1 VQNTKKFNLRFLA
14 MATNTIE
21 QDKQLA
27 TLKTATRKVL
37 LQIRQTNKQER
48 EHLAAIYVWWCS
60 VKDVDGYLT
69 DLYAKNCIEYYN
81 LKNKIN
87 FRPLLTYLTNGE
99 IGIEN
104 LNYWQQTL
112 RAIDVEYHTNPK
124 HYSKDSIVRI
134 AQFLDMNGGK
144 TGLAGY
150 HNKVD
155 VDEIED
161 GELKRE
167 DVERLAYSLD
177 EANLFPTLLWEAKAF
192 YEQCSTLQTA
202 ALPALNTTQDG
213 YSVVVVKRDGTQA
226 KLLGTANE
234 QSFIDAMLATTY
246 RKNFEALPPT
256 MRCVLEPLHLLN
268 VPLAIAYNIDKYID
282 HAEGRA
288 HQKDLH
294 SMRDKRRL
302 IYRKGTADFLISS
315 ATKQLGV
322 VLTAKPKHKLFPNLA
337 GDIYMNNNLRLSVE
351 VRLLHQ
357 TMFNMFTTQHVK
369 QYVPVPKGF
378 LHAYRLPI
386 ETKQPMADEKTGE
399 FFDAATAAL
408 IKRHTHNITHPS
420 LSWTPFYKSAAP
432 VSKNNSASA
441 QADLLDAP
449 FKAKWQGVANI
460 DWLRNVVSEFFD
472 GWIVKYAAKAERDI
486 NMAMHLK
493 LTNKSISVGYEFGKK
508 GYDNY
513 KPFEL
518 ASAKGG
524 LELQVR
530 TADFAFVLR
539 QLADLDVQGDISIQ
553 ANSDGVLLHFETS
566 ANNYTCLIPACTVK
580 GVRYAALMQQYTPSQ
595 TVLNVQQS
603 KDPDDEYMD
612 DATAEKQKAELLRK
626 YKKAGWL

>member
-1 VQNTKKFNLRFLA
+1 
-14 MATNTIE
+14 MATNTIA

-48 EHLAAIYVWWCS
+48 EHLAAIYVWWRS
-60 VKDVDGYLT
+60 VRDVDGYLT

-99 IGIEN
+99 IENEN

-234 QSFIDAMLATTY
+234 QSFIEAMLATTY

-268 VPLAIAYNIDKYID
+268 VPLAIAYN
-282 HAEGRA
+282 
-288 HQKDLH
+288 L
-294 SMRDKRRL
+294 SL
-302 IYRKGTADFLISS
+302 IHI
-315 ATKQLGV
+315 
-322 VLTAKPKHKLFPNLA
+322 
-337 GDIYMNNNLRLSVE
+337 
-351 VRLLHQ
+351 
-357 TMFNMFTTQHVK
+357 
-369 QYVPVPKGF
+369 
-378 LHAYRLPI
+378 
-386 ETKQPMADEKTGE
+386 
-399 FFDAATAAL
+399 
-408 IKRHTHNITHPS
+408 
-420 LSWTPFYKSAAP
+420 
-432 VSKNNSASA
+432 
-441 QADLLDAP
+441 
-449 FKAKWQGVANI
+449 
-460 DWLRNVVSEFFD
+460 
-472 GWIVKYAAKAERDI
+472 
-486 NMAMHLK
+486 
-493 LTNKSISVGYEFGKK
+493 
-508 GYDNY
+508 
-513 KPFEL
+513 
-518 ASAKGG
+518 
-524 LELQVR
+524 
-530 TADFAFVLR
+530 
-539 QLADLDVQGDISIQ
+539 
-553 ANSDGVLLHFETS
+553 
-566 ANNYTCLIPACTVK
+566 
-580 GVRYAALMQQYTPSQ
+580 
-595 TVLNVQQS
+595 
-603 KDPDDEYMD
+603 
-612 DATAEKQKAELLRK
+612 
-626 YKKAGWL
+626 

>member
-1 VQNTKKFNLRFLA
+1 
-14 MATNTIE
+14 MATNTTA

-27 TLKTATRKVL
+27 TLKTATRNVL
-37 LQIRQTNKQER
+37 LQIRKTNKQER
-48 EHLAAIYVWWCS
+48 EHLAAIYVWWRS
-60 VKDVDGYLT
+60 VKDVTGYLT
-69 DLYAKNCIEYYN
+69 DLYAKNGIEYYN
-81 LKNKIN
+81 IKNKIN

-99 IGIEN
+99 VESN
-104 LNYWQQTL
+104 DLNYWQQTL
-112 RAIDVEYHTNPK
+112 RAIDVEYQTDPN
-124 HYSKDSIVRI
+124 HYGNESIVRI

-155 VDEIED
+155 EDEIED

-177 EANLFPTLLWEAKAF
+177 EEKLFPTFLWEAKAF
-192 YEQCSTLQTA
+192 YEACTSLQTA
-202 ALPALNTTQDG
+202 TLPALNTTQDG

-226 KLLGTANE
+226 KLLGTVNE
-234 QSFIDAMLATTY
+234 QSFIEAMLATTY
-246 RKNFEALPPT
+246 RKNFEALPTT
-256 MRCVLEPLHLLN
+256 MRCILEALHLLN
-268 VPLAIAYNIDKYID
+268 VPLAVAYNIDKYID
-282 HAEGRA
+282 HVEGYE
-288 HQKDLH
+288 HQKDLN

-302 IYRKGTADFLISS
+302 IFRKNSADILLSNV
-315 ATKQLGV
+315 TKQLGV
-322 VLTAKPKHKLFPNLA
+322 VLTAKPKHELFPNLA
-337 GDIYMNNNLRLSVE
+337 GDIYINNNLRLSLE

-357 TMFNMFTTQHVK
+357 TMFNMFTTQHK
-369 QYVPVPKGF
+369 EQYVEVPKGF

-399 FFDAATAAL
+399 FFDATTAAL
-408 IKRHTHNITHPS
+408 VKRHTHNITHPS
-420 LSWTPFYKSAAP
+420 ISWTPFYKSNVPTIKKIAT
-432 VSKNNSASA
+432 NT
-441 QADLLDAP
+441 QADLVDAP

-486 NMAMHLK
+486 NMAMHLQ
-493 LTNKSISVGYEFGKK
+493 LQNESFTVGYEFGKK
-508 GYDNY
+508 GYDNH
-513 KPFEL
+513 KAFEL
-518 ASAKGG
+518 AKAMGS

-530 TADFAFVLR
+530 TGDFAFVIR
-539 QLADLDVQGDISIQ
+539 QLADLNVQGNIAIQ

-580 GVRYAALMQQYTPSQ
+580 GVRHAALMQQYTPSQ

-603 KDPDDEYMD
+603 ADPDDEYMD
-612 DATAEKQKAELLRK
+612 DATTERQKAELLRK